1 MQLFKK
7 LFTIVVMFRG
17 KANTVIGLT
26 VCHGEYLGVSV
37 PAVAKLSGDYLL
49 VVNNTNPDQI
59 ITTRAIRKI
68 GYRGRLHIINS
79 TACSGVLSARMAI
92 MDAAR
97 NIMPNAEW
105 IVFINDCDIL
115 VDCRAPHVLENNFAI
130 IQNAVSTRGQLLNVL
145 RLMGTG
151 DWRTL
156 PDGDVQLLRPHVGMS
171 GTLVRFD
178 AACQMCSVLR
188 RIYDIISASCDC
200 VGDIPAFARIAPHN
214 TATIHNRYDT
224 SVVMSPAQT
233 IEDMKFII
241 AFSNRMAQAKYCP
254 VARTM
259 PDNMKE
265 KLDEYLARKRPKN
278 A

>member
-1 MQLFKK
+1 
-7 LFTIVVMFRG
+7 MFRG

-49 VVNNTNPDQI
+49 VVNNTNPDQT
-59 ITTRAIRKI
+59 ITTRAIRKM

-200 VGDIPAFARIAPHN
+200 VGDIPAADAVMWAALNHIMHHTDTAATPIYMDGVNYIHIDVDGASAHRAPV
-214 TATIHNRYDT
+214 
-224 SVVMSPAQT
+224 SQ
-233 IEDMKFII
+233 
-241 AFSNRMAQAKYCP
+241 
-254 VARTM
+254 
-259 PDNMKE
+259 
-265 KLDEYLARKRPKN
+265 LARLTDECIAVINRIVFTDIEN
-278 A
+278 N